1 MATDQFDGKN
11 HWERFTPVITGSW
24 QGDPVSAL
32 DYIAAVTM
40 AKYPARI
47 FAKLIQQQ
55 LEAGIQVNIIAH
67 SLGSLVVLNILQL
80 LAEAG
85 LCVEHT
91 FLWQSAVPNT
101 IFSTTPPVR
110 EYDRLHYYLPLAH
123 QGSKQFTVLYSN
135 TDDVLGPVLDGSY
148 QQFKDDF

>member
-1 MATDQFDGKN
+1 
-11 HWERFTPVITGSW
+11 
-24 QGDPVSAL
+24 
-32 DYIAAVTM
+32 M

-101 IFSTTPPVR
+101 IFQQH
-110 EYDRLHYYLPLAH
+110 RLFANMIDYIIICPWHIKAQAIH
-123 QGSKQFTVLYSN
+123 RVIFQHR
-135 TDDVLGPVLDGSY
+135 
-148 QQFKDDF
+148 